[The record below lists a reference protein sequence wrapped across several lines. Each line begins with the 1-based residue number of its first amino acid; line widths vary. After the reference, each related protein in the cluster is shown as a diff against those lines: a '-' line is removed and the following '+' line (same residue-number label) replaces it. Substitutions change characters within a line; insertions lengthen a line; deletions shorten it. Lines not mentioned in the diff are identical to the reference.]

1 MVFGLLIELQTGEL
15 MANYFQDFLNRLD
28 ELHTNIG
35 QAIQSLPQ
43 EALDWS
49 PGEGMNSIAVL
60 IVHLTGAERYW
71 IGDVAMGEPS
81 DRDRAAEFSVSSIP
95 LDALQAQLAASSV
108 YAQNALSKLALG
120 DLEQERISPRDG
132 RKFTVA
138 WALLHAL
145 EHTALHLGH
154 IQVTRQLWE
163 QQNR

>member
-1 MVFGLLIELQTGEL
+1 MQAFYQE
-15 MANYFQDFLNRLD
+15 FLNLLE
-28 ELHTNIG
+28 ELHTNITH
-35 QAIQSLPQ
+35 AIEGLPQ

-71 IGDVAMGEPS
+71 IGDVTLGDAS
-81 DRDRAAEFSVSSIP
+81 SRDRAAEFRVSGSP
-95 LDALQAQLAASSV
+95 PEALLQRLADATA
-108 YAQNALSKLALG
+108 YAQSASTRLAID

-154 IQVTRQLWE
+154 IQITRQLWE
-163 QQNR
+163 QKKR